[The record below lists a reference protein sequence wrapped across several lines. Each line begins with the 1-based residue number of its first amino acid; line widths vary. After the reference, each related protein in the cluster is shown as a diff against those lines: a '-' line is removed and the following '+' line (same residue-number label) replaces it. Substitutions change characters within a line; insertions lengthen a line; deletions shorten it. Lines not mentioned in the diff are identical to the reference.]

1 MVKKSK
7 SQIEAE
13 KNAKETAVVVEDA
26 LRNIADKVGDIFKEA
41 LSSTDNVSKAI
52 AKDITGTLNS
62 LAKVSKDLAD
72 ANIKAAEGA
81 FRQADAAKL
90 IQQRQAK
97 IRAINYQILALDE
110 EQVDAKAD
118 LLKELAKIENYNDEF
133 VAGLQEQ
140 VSLSQKFN
148 KQMGLTGV
156 ALGGLKSLAGNLGLG
171 ALTDTFDNAE
181 AAAKEVV
188 DVTGGLANQFKVL
201 GAGLASLGKSF
212 LSFLT
217 SPVAMIGLLVKG
229 FQSLLSLGQ
238 KFSQKTA
245 DIGKSFLGMGSGS
258 ATVVK
263 NLKLIAQENNNMNF
277 AEAKRAMDGINA
289 VAGTSVMV
297 SKEQADT
304 YQEYVD
310 LLGLSEEATQGL
322 FKISELTGTSFGDID
337 DTIKNTVM
345 SIDGASEAS
354 VNLTDI
360 MNEVAMA
367 SSTTLANVGSSPEA
381 LAKAA
386 FQAKRLGMTL
396 DQIAAAGE
404 ASLDFESSIANEMEA
419 ELLLGKNLNLEALR
433 SASLRGDE
441 EQVAKEMNRILS
453 ENYDATEGNKI
464 AQQALAKTL
473 GVSVDEMHKMNQTR
487 LLQNQLAKKGIT
499 DQDLAQKTLAR
510 FRKEGLTEA
519 EAMAKLNKE
528 ELEFTKQK
536 GIDAQATTRTLENAK
551 ELFMNSLAPLAEKVA
566 TAFSS
571 LVNNEG
577 FKTML
582 SSIAGVLKSIVGF
595 VMDFPKSSLGI
606 GLSAIFGGSL
616 LKAVTGGK
624 LGSSRNPMHVVMGKG
639 GLMSSLLNKVTG
651 GGEGKGLGGIKFPKG
666 KGMLKG
672 AGRLAK
678 GVLGKVAAPLAIGMA
693 LFDGFKGFNAD
704 KSASL
709 GDKFKNAG
717 SSALNGLS
725 FGLLGQSADT
735 ISANAAVNGSNAPLP
750 SNIASTTT
758 APTENEVVTLLKELI
773 VAVKE
778 GGDVFMDGNKVG
790 KSLVLATSNMG

>member
-263 NLKLIAQENNNMNF
+263 NLKL
-277 AEAKRAMDGINA
+277 
-289 VAGTSVMV
+289 
-297 SKEQADT
+297 SKKSLNKT
-304 YQEYVD
+304 I
-310 LLGLSEEATQGL
+310 L
-322 FKISELTGTSFGDID
+322 KIS
-337 DTIKNTVM
+337 
-345 SIDGASEAS
+345 
-354 VNLTDI
+354 
-360 MNEVAMA
+360 
-367 SSTTLANVGSSPEA
+367 
-381 LAKAA
+381 
-386 FQAKRLGMTL
+386 
-396 DQIAAAGE
+396 
-404 ASLDFESSIANEMEA
+404 
-419 ELLLGKNLNLEALR
+419 
-433 SASLRGDE
+433 
-441 EQVAKEMNRILS
+441 
-453 ENYDATEGNKI
+453 
-464 AQQALAKTL
+464 
-473 GVSVDEMHKMNQTR
+473 
-487 LLQNQLAKKGIT
+487 
-499 DQDLAQKTLAR
+499 
-510 FRKEGLTEA
+510 
-519 EAMAKLNKE
+519 
-528 ELEFTKQK
+528 
-536 GIDAQATTRTLENAK
+536 
-551 ELFMNSLAPLAEKVA
+551 LF
-566 TAFSS
+566 
-571 LVNNEG
+571 
-577 FKTML
+577 
-582 SSIAGVLKSIVGF
+582 
-595 VMDFPKSSLGI
+595 
-606 GLSAIFGGSL
+606 
-616 LKAVTGGK
+616 
-624 LGSSRNPMHVVMGKG
+624 
-639 GLMSSLLNKVTG
+639 
-651 GGEGKGLGGIKFPKG
+651 
-666 KGMLKG
+666 
-672 AGRLAK
+672 
-678 GVLGKVAAPLAIGMA
+678 
-693 LFDGFKGFNAD
+693 
-704 KSASL
+704 
-709 GDKFKNAG
+709 
-717 SSALNGLS
+717 
-725 FGLLGQSADT
+725 
-735 ISANAAVNGSNAPLP
+735 
-750 SNIASTTT
+750 
-758 APTENEVVTLLKELI
+758 
-773 VAVKE
+773 
-778 GGDVFMDGNKVG
+778 
-790 KSLVLATSNMG
+790 